1 MAEKQN
7 YVYNTKDLLSLTM
20 ESIMLLVHVK
30 FSVNNMR
37 RDWIKNSLQ
46 NDLHSLCKAGN
57 RPTTLLLG
65 DDHLKMTYLIYPIS
79 TATIRMISKTKT
91 RAVKQIIIFC
101 PKATNTEYDIAHNT
115 KKPDNT
121 GINKYSKAMKKN
133 TLVSRNAGDEKYL
146 HPGGCKIYFSMNLI
160 EFCKQSLHLTLS

>member
-46 NDLHSLCKAGN
+46 NDLHSLCEAGN

-79 TATIRMISKTKT
+79 TATIRMISK
-91 RAVKQIIIFC
+91 
-101 PKATNTEYDIAHNT
+101 PKRGLSSKLFFVPRQQTQSTISPTIPKNQTIQELTNIVRPRKKILYFPEMRVT
-115 KKPDNT
+115 KKIFTQRPQ
-121 GINKYSKAMKKN
+121 
-133 TLVSRNAGDEKYL
+133 
-146 HPGGCKIYFSMNLI
+146 NLFFH
-160 EFCKQSLHLTLS
+160 EFN